1 MDKKIKVT
9 ICSGTACFVMGSSDI
24 LLLEEKLPEHLKNI
38 VEIDGAT
45 CLGYCKD
52 LSNGKAPFVVINGEI
67 ISAATLPM
75 VLNKIEEI
83 ANA

>member
-1 MDKKIKVT
+1 MDKKIKVN

-24 LLLEEKLPEHLKNI
+24 LLLEERLPEHLKDI
-38 VEIDGAT
+38 VEIEGAT

-52 LSNGKAPFVVINGEI
+52 LSKGKAPFVVINGEV
-67 ISAATLPM
+67 ISSATLPM
-75 VLNKIEEI
+75 VINRIEEI

>member
-24 LLLEEKLPEHLKNI
+24 LLLEERLPDNLKDM

-52 LSNGKAPFVVINGEI
+52 SSNGKAPFVVVNGEI
-67 ISAATLPM
+67 LSAATLPM
-75 VLNKIEEI
+75 VINKIEEL
-83 ANA
+83 AHA